1 MILEKIQN
9 DLKNAQ
15 LERDEIKVAT
25 LRMLLSEIK
34 YAQIQKGELKD
45 EDVLA
50 VIQKEGKKRQE
61 SVQAYKAAGREELA
75 EKEEKEAAVLSSYLP
90 KQLSDEEL
98 TTIVEQTINELEA
111 TSLSDMGR
119 VIGAVR
125 VKVGSSAD
133 GSRISQ
139 VVKEKFQ

>member
-15 LERDEIKVAT
+15 LERDEIKVST

-75 EKEEKEAAVLSSYLP
+75 EKEEKEAEVLSSYLP
-90 KQLSDEEL
+90 KQLSNEEL
-98 TTIVEQTINELEA
+98 TTIVEQTINELGA

-125 VKVGSSAD
+125 GKVGSSAD